1 LALMFIIQI
10 CEQIKNL
17 RAMQQAQQTNK

>member
-1 LALMFIIQI
+1 IIQI